1 MGKKR
6 KVRTRAEESRGK
18 REQRRKTEKRTGAE
32 GGEEKK
38 KERVSG
44 NREKG
49 ALELTDRKEQF

>member
-1 MGKKR
+1 MGT
-6 KVRTRAEESRGK
+6 RTEESRGK

-44 NREKG
+44 NREKE
-49 ALELTDRKEQF
+49 ALELTDRKERF